1 MQKSEVLKII
11 DEVMNNRE
19 IDSIRNAI
27 LAIRDKVIE
36 APETDKQIIEAK
48 WEKDEDSEFIR
59 CSNCWCGLPVHE
71 IYREYPIMMIEEDN
85 SFSVLEDRAIYCPFC
100 GAIMDG
106 GNE

>member
-1 MQKSEVLKII
+1 MEKSEVLKII

-36 APETDKQIIEAK
+36 APETDKQIIKAV
-48 WEKDEDSEFIR
+48 WEKNENGQYLR
-59 CSNCWCGLPVHE
+59 CSNCYCSLPVRDDTH
-71 IYREYPIMMIEEDN
+71 YPLIMLDHRYTGTC
-85 SFSVLEDRAIYCPFC
+85 LEDCVDYCPFC
-100 GAIMDG
+100 GAKMDG

>member
-1 MQKSEVLKII
+1 MRKEDVLKII

-36 APETDKQIIEAK
+36 APETGKQTKAVWVTIENGK
-48 WEKDEDSEFIR
+48 YLR
-59 CSNCWCGLPVHE
+59 CSNCNCSLPVKDDTH
-71 IYREYPIMMIEEDN
+71 YPLIMLDHRYTGTC
-85 SFSVLEDRAIYCPFC
+85 LEDCVDYCPFC
-100 GAIMDG
+100 GAKMDG